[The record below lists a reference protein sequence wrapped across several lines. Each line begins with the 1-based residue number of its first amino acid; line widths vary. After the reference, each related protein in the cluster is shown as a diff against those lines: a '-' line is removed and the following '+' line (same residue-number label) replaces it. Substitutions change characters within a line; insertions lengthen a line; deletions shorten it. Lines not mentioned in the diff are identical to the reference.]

1 MICRNCGTTNAESA
15 LFCQQCDKELF
26 LANKSMDIVLGKETP
41 SNKQQILKELILN
54 LNHLSKRAEKENSR
68 EQLIFLFQNDLIGYA
83 GDAFE
88 AEVYLYPAFSEALVK
103 TAKIICN
110 KI

>member
-54 LNHLSKRAEKENSR
+54 LNHLSKRAEKENSGGGTR
-68 EQLIFLFQNDLIGYA
+68 NSKHIYERSYRRASRHSGIN
-83 GDAFE
+83 
-88 AEVYLYPAFSEALVK
+88 
-103 TAKIICN
+103 
-110 KI
+110 